1 LLKKFLYLTV
11 LTNFKDYEFKSKSE
25 EERIIRWEQYIS
37 DEYDTEI
44 NKSKKEKTNYKLL
57 QNSER

>member
-1 LLKKFLYLTV
+1 MLKKFLYLTV